1 MDGERKK
8 KHGGGETSH
17 LYIQSG
23 KLYKEHLKVNHST
36 LLHLNSRQDLPIT
49 ILKPAVARE

>member
-1 MDGERKK
+1 MGREKK